1 MLILVPKNTNR
12 LQYTLDFVFG
22 TLLGADF
29 KLTTDVASFRD
40 FEGPKMSYGPEPLWD
55 EPFLKSSGMLFERD
69 IYEQELKPFDFQDIK
84 AIFPVYNNRS
94 LMPFDVFAAVF
105 YLITRYEEYLPQVRD
120 QYGRFTP
127 ESSCLYQM
135 GVLAKPVVDLWVMEL
150 AKRLHLEEGLNKRS
164 YQFQPTYD
172 VDAAWAYL
180 HKGFYR
186 TAGAYARDFI
196 SGDWEEIGRRNRV
209 IFKHERDPFD
219 SFEFQF
225 QLQEEFH
232 LKPIYFIHCGDY
244 DTNDKSISIRKD
256 AFRALIKT
264 IGDYAD
270 VGIHPS
276 FSSYLN
282 PQRLQKE
289 VERLSSVLNRE
300 VTKSR
305 QHFLRMTLPRSYQR
319 LIELDIHDDY
329 TMGYA
334 SQVGFR
340 AGTATTFRF
349 FDLESDTPTSLQV
362 HPFAVMDGTLRDYL
376 NLGVSDSYN
385 MITKVVDEVRKVKG
399 TFIYLTHNETL
410 GGEKRWAGWPEMYR
424 KILENCR

>member
-1 MLILVPKNTNR
+1 MLILVPKITNR

-22 TLLGADF
+22 TVLGVDHE
-29 KLTTDVASFRD
+29 LTTKKEAFRD
-40 FEGPKMSYGPEPLWD
+40 FEGRKMSYGPNPMWD
-55 EPFLKSSGMLFERD
+55 EPFQKSVNMLFERD
-69 IYEQELKPFDFQDIK
+69 IYEQDLKPFDFMDVK
-84 AIFPVYNNRS
+84 GIFPVYNQRS
-94 LMPFDVFAAVF
+94 MMPFDVFAAVF
-105 YLITRYEEYLPQVRD
+105 FLITRYEEYLPQVRD

-127 ESSCLYQM
+127 QSSCLYGM
-135 GVLAKPVVDLWVMEL
+135 GVLAKPVVDIWIYEF
-150 AKRLHLEEGLNKRS
+150 AKRLHIEDFVKPRS
-164 YQFQPTYD
+164 YSFQPTYD

-180 HKGFYR
+180 HKGFFR
-186 TAGAYARDFI
+186 TTGAYVRDVLK
-196 SGDWEEIGRRNRV
+196 GDWEEIRHRNRV

-219 SFEFQF
+219 SFEYQF
-225 QLQEEFH
+225 QLQEEYH

-244 DTNDKSISIRKD
+244 DTNDKSISIRQD
-256 AFRALIKT
+256 AFRALIKR

-276 FSSYLN
+276 FSSYLD
-282 PQRLQKE
+282 PVRLQTE

-305 QHFLRMTLPRSYQR
+305 QHFLRMTMPRSYQR

-340 AGTATTFRF
+340 AGTATAFRF
-349 FDLESDTPTSLQV
+349 YDLESDVTTSLTI
-362 HPFAVMDGTLRDYL
+362 HPFAVMDGTLKDYL
-376 NLGVSDSYN
+376 KLSNTDAYN
-385 MITKVVDEVRKVKG
+385 EIVKVVDEVRKVNG

-410 GGEKRWAGWPEMYR
+410 GGEKRWVGWPEMYR
-424 KILENCR
+424 KIIECAQ

>member
-55 EPFLKSSGMLFERD
+55 ELFLKSTGLLFERD

-127 ESSCLYQM
+127 ESSCLFQM
-135 GVLAKPVVDLWVMEL
+135 GMLSKPLVDLWVMEL
-150 AKRLHLEEGLNKRS
+150 GKCLHLEEGLNKRS

-186 TAGAYARDFI
+186 TAGAYARDFL
-196 SGDWEEIGRRNRV
+196 SGDWAEIRRRNRV

-219 SFEFQF
+219 SFDFQF

-256 AFRALIKT
+256 DFRTLIKT

-385 MITKVVDEVRKVKG
+385 MITKVVDEVRKVRG

>member
-55 EPFLKSSGMLFERD
+55 ELFLKSSGLLFERD

-135 GVLAKPVVDLWVMEL
+135 GMLAKPVVDLWVMEL
-150 AKRLHLEEGLNKRS
+150 AKRLHLEEGLGKRS

-180 HKGFYR
+180 HKGFFR
-186 TAGAYARDFI
+186 TAGAYARDLF
-196 SGDWEEIGRRNRV
+196 SGDWAEIRHRNRV
-209 IFKHERDPFD
+209 IF
-219 SFEFQF
+219 
-225 QLQEEFH
+225 
-232 LKPIYFIHCGDY
+232 
-244 DTNDKSISIRKD
+244 
-256 AFRALIKT
+256 
-264 IGDYAD
+264 
-270 VGIHPS
+270 
-276 FSSYLN
+276 
-282 PQRLQKE
+282 
-289 VERLSSVLNRE
+289 
-300 VTKSR
+300 
-305 QHFLRMTLPRSYQR
+305 
-319 LIELDIHDDY
+319 
-329 TMGYA
+329 
-334 SQVGFR
+334 
-340 AGTATTFRF
+340 
-349 FDLESDTPTSLQV
+349 
-362 HPFAVMDGTLRDYL
+362 
-376 NLGVSDSYN
+376 
-385 MITKVVDEVRKVKG
+385 
-399 TFIYLTHNETL
+399 
-410 GGEKRWAGWPEMYR
+410 
-424 KILENCR
+424 